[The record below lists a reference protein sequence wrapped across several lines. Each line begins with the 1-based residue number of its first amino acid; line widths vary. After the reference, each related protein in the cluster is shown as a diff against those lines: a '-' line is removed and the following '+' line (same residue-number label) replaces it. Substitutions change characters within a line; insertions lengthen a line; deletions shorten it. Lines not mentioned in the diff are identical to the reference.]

1 MTIIAA
7 DFTDT
12 TLTGSVT
19 ILSNAATF
27 TRTLSSDF
35 AAEGTENF
43 FINLLSAPGSSEV
56 LAYSTTVTVSDS
68 STAATLY
75 DIATTTPSVDE
86 GDSVTFTVTTT
97 NFGSGTLYWNTSD
110 TAAVAG
116 RFTDGILAGSVTIT
130 DNSGTI
136 VRTLSENFI
145 TDGTTQFQINLLSYD
160 GYILAISNTVTVND
174 TSREATATQILND
187 WYTNRS
193 HYLRW
198 NNASHEHYSSTW
210 QGDTLSINSP
220 INRYNS
226 VWTTTFNFDAVSLTQ
241 MSSVSTVVIYTM
253 CEYPAFVNV
262 SILDQFDSPLTIV
275 SQTITTYTGLGLAI
289 NTIHVAAEHRRIST
303 VIETHTRSSTNAG
316 NWTGCFIMPST
327 WQVVNNAAVIDAPN
341 LTVPD
346 VAQYWQKI
354 IPMGRLA
361 MLFAGGNVDQEIAI
375 YNNGPLDSIPATGG
389 YTGYWYNNSVSQI
402 IPNLTSGAIQPKWMT
417 ATWVPEYQTSSG
429 DEGGSL
435 ITVPAHYE
443 FGDFSL
449 AWSLYNPYYLEFA
462 KV

>member
-75 DIATTTPSVDE
+75 AIATTTPSVEE

-110 TAAVAG
+110 TAAVTG
-116 RFTDGILAGSVTIT
+116 RFTDRILAGGVTIT

-145 TDGTTQFQINLLSYD
+145 TDGTTQFQINILSYD
-160 GYILAISNTVTVND
+160 GYILAISNTVTVDD

-198 NNASHEHYSSTW
+198 NNAATPTTSSTW
-210 QGDTLSINSP
+210 QGDTLSINHP
-220 INRYNS
+220 INRGYG
-226 VWTTTFNFDAVSLTQ
+226 VWSTMFNFDAGSLTQ
-241 MSSVSTVVIYTM
+241 MSSVSTVVIYTI
-253 CEYPAFVNV
+253 CEYPAFTNAR
-262 SILDQFDSPLTIV
+262 IYDQSGATLSIV
-275 SQTITTYTGLGLAI
+275 SQTITAYAGLGLQI
-289 NTIHVAAEHRRIST
+289 NTVHVAAEHRQIAS
-303 VIETHTRSSTNAG
+303 VMETHNRNNSDLG
-316 NWTGCFIMPST
+316 NWTGCFIMPGT